1 MDPNCTQVLNEAQ
14 MQNGISPLSFFGCH
28 PWKGGKKIICGVSD
42 NVDRKKTKEKDEHG
56 CRDDRP
62 NWKHLAA
69 KATQQII
76 TRLNDLW
83 QWYLAWFITSN
94 KWGVQSAHWADV
106 AHWQTWPGADLSLR
120 HRPPHGG
127 RPQLRTQNNF
137 SFHLSPNSSILYLN
151 QSCF

>member
-1 MDPNCTQVLNEAQ
+1 MKHKCKMKCFPFPSLDVILE
-14 MQNGISPLSFFGCH
+14 
-28 PWKGGKKIICGVSD
+28 WKRGKKSYV
-42 NVDRKKTKEKDEHG
+42 VFLTTWTEKKTKEKDEHG